1 MPRPGTSTAAGSPP
15 RWSARSRG
23 SPAPA
28 AGDRYPGGYDG
39 CTTGHAD
46 DKEQVLARLERVEG
60 QVRCIARM
68 VEEDTCCIDVLT
80 PVSAATKALQAV
92 TSSADDD
99 GAAAEAKIAE
109 ASTANLVLAGLAMAA
124 SSVLVVANSLRLR
137 GFRSA
142 VDTG

>member
-1 MPRPGTSTAAGSPP
+1 
-15 RWSARSRG
+15 
-23 SPAPA
+23 
-28 AGDRYPGGYDG
+28 
-39 CTTGHAD
+39 
-46 DKEQVLARLERVEG
+46 
-60 QVRCIARM
+60 M